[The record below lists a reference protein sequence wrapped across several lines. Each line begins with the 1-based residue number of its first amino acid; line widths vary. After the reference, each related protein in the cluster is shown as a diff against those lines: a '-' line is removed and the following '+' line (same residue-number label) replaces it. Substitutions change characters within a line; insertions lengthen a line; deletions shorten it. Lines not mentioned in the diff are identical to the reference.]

1 VAAVTVHK
9 VALAGSGRAERNGLA
24 LDRLRFSV
32 AGSGNV

>member
-1 VAAVTVHK
+1 LHK